1 MVKLLKLDYRL
12 ISSQIIIIIC
22 TILFSLYL
30 GIFREMP
37 TFSVGLLFMMT
48 LIFSTLP
55 FNVSPYYKSC
65 FYNML
70 PVSTKKRVLSRYCYL
85 FINIALSTIL
95 SLTIIYCVGKSYAQ
109 EKIMIYYRIAF
120 IVAIL
125 CFSLC
130 NIQYVIYYKIETI
143 RNQQF
148 AIWFRLIPAFA
159 LMLFVNIFSDKAT
172 NVINLDNSLIF
183 ILLCISMFILLICI
197 TLSVHINKH
206 RKN

>member
-22 TILFSLYL
+22 AVLFSFYL

-48 LIFSTLP
+48 LIFSTVP

-70 PVSTKKRVLSRYCYL
+70 PVSTTKRVLSRYCYL
-85 FINIALSTIL
+85 LVNIVLSTIL
-95 SLTIIYCVGKSYAQ
+95 SFTIIYCVSQRTYLNSAMTYY
-109 EKIMIYYRIAF
+109 KIVF
-120 IVAIL
+120 IVSIL

-130 NIQYVIYYKIETI
+130 SLQYVIYYKIETI

-159 LMLFVNIFSDKAT
+159 LMLFVNIFSDKTAYILT
-172 NVINLDNSLIF
+172 FSSYLIVILFCIS
-183 ILLCISMFILLICI
+183 ILLLLICI
-197 TLSVHINKH
+197 TLSIHINRH